1 MDGTDL
7 IGYTDNTLI
16 GLIVSTIIRLSP
28 EIFKVWHKHLDNK
41 HELAMVDRSTVTS
54 NNTVEDRSAPV
65 PPIDKST
72 IDSIIQMWNTPG
84 SSKKI
89 DAFNQLVR
97 PNVIYILLGTFVIIK
112 LVWFGFN
119 THATLNTL
127 WSKEDQMLLSGV
139 LNFFF
144 LNRVFDKR

>member
-1 MDGTDL
+1 MDGIEL
-7 IGYTDNTLI
+7 SGYTDNTLI
-16 GLIVSTIIRLSP
+16 GLIASTIIRLSP
-28 EIFKVWHKHLDNK
+28 ELFKVWHKLLDNK
-41 HELAMVDRSTVTS
+41 HELAMIDRSTITS

-72 IDSIIQMWNTPG
+72 IDSIIQVWNAPAV
-84 SSKKI
+84 SKKI

-97 PNVIYILLGTFVIIK
+97 PNVVYILIGTFVVIK

-119 THATLNTL
+119 PHANLTTL

>member
-1 MDGTDL
+1 MDGIE
-7 IGYTDNTLI
+7 IGSYTGNTLI
-16 GLIVSTIIRLSP
+16 GLVVSTIIRLSP
-28 EIFKVWHKHLDNK
+28 ELFKVWHKYLDNK
-41 HELAMVDRSTVTS
+41 HELAMLDRSTVT
-54 NNTVEDRSAPV
+54 NANTIEDRAAV
-65 PPIDKST
+65 LPPIDKST
-72 IDSIIQMWNTPG
+72 IDSIIQIWNTPG
-84 SSKKI
+84 TSKKV

-97 PNVIYILLGTFVIIK
+97 PNVIYLLIGTFIVIK

-119 THATLNTL
+119 THAQLSTL

>member
-1 MDGTDL
+1 MDGIDL
-7 IGYTDNTLI
+7 NGYTDNTLI

-28 EIFKVWHKHLDNK
+28 ELFKLVHKYMDNK
-41 HELAMVDRSTVTS
+41 HELAMVDRSTVIS
-54 NNTVEDRSAPV
+54 NNTIEDRSASV
-65 PPIDKST
+65 LAVDKST
-72 IDSIIQMWNTPG
+72 IDSIVQVWNTPG
-84 SSKKI
+84 GSKKI
-89 DAFNQLVR
+89 DVFNQLVR
-97 PNVIYILLGTFVIIK
+97 PNVVYILIGTFVVIK

-119 THATLNTL
+119 PHANLTTL

>member
-1 MDGTDL
+1 MDGIEL
-7 IGYTDNTLI
+7 SGYTDNTLI

-28 EIFKVWHKHLDNK
+28 ELFKVWHKLLDNK
-41 HELAMVDRSTVTS
+41 HELAMIDRSTITS
-54 NNTVEDRSAPV
+54 NNTVEDRSATV
-65 PPIDKST
+65 PPIDNST
-72 IDSIIQMWNTPG
+72 IDSIIQVWNTPG
-84 SSKKI
+84 VSKKI

-97 PNVIYILLGTFVIIK
+97 PNVVYILLGTFVIIK
-112 LVWFGFN
+112 LVWFALN
-119 THATLNTL
+119 THANLTTL